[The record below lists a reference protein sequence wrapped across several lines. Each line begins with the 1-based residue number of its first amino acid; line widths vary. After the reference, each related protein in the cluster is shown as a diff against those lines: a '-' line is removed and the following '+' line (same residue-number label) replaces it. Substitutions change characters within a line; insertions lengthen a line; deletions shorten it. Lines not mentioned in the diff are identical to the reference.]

1 MYYFVYVW
9 ENILSQRYQSVYC
22 RCVNVQN
29 MGLLLTHTLMCVY
42 NSAANVYVVYVW
54 KSLTSRRYSS
64 VNCQCVYEL
73 WYMHNAEILFCQ
85 LSMCQCTYYGSHT
98 NDTHQQTCQC
108 LCVYELWYMHN
119 AEILLCQ
126 LSMSIN
132 ILIKQIPQICQCVY
146 AWENIT
152 SSVIC
157 RCVNVQNMGPI
168 PTHTY
173 NSSANVWVV
182 YIYCTY
188 TCRALSV

>member
-9 ENILSQRYQSVYC
+9 ENILSQRYRSVYC

-85 LSMCQCTYYGSHT
+85 LSMCQCTYYGPHT
-98 NDTHQQTCQC
+98 NNILVYVSMGYGTYTTQRYYSVNC
-108 LCVYELWYMHN
+108 LCV
-119 AEILLCQ
+119 
-126 LSMSIN
+126 
-132 ILIKQIPQICQCVY
+132 
-146 AWENIT
+146 
-152 SSVIC
+152 
-157 RCVNVQNMGPI
+157 NVHIMGPI
-168 PTHTY
+168 LI
-173 NSSANVWVV
+173 
-182 YIYCTY
+182 IY
-188 TCRALSV
+188 